1 MDNSVKIKA
10 ILKQQL
16 ELAQIQ
22 RLVHVFVLM
31 VILEHFARH
40 RTSVQQV
47 PKDNHVRMMQ
57 HQLDYILLVVAHV
70 WMDTLETIV
79 KLDVLMDLED
89 NLAKMEEQLVEH
101 QQVVLVYVQMATLA
115 ATVKL
120 FLLAQKEQM
129 VKLVKTMVWLSKMH
143 KKLVVSVIAQ

>member
-1 MDNSVKIKA
+1 MDNPVKIKG

-70 WMDTLETIV
+70 
-79 KLDVLMDLED
+79 
-89 NLAKMEEQLVEH
+89 
-101 QQVVLVYVQMATLA
+101 
-115 ATVKL
+115 
-120 FLLAQKEQM
+120 
-129 VKLVKTMVWLSKMH
+129 
-143 KKLVVSVIAQ
+143 